1 MRSQFEK
8 QQTSGGEET
17 RASYSQE
24 EISAILDAA
33 QARSSSDPAAALDTP
48 YRGTIEDALEVA
60 RSLNIPEEHVQ
71 AAAREILARR
81 RVGSVKQQK
90 PAPGWAVA
98 ATGLL
103 VGVGAIWFVRGGA
116 FWSPTWLRLLVIG
129 LAVAAVWALIKLAL
143 HGSSIPAEQL
153 PVAGVCRVCGQP
165 AYNER
170 ATFCEEHRYRG
181 PEA

>member
-24 EISAILDAA
+24 EISAILEAA
-33 QARSSSDPAAALDTP
+33 QARSNSDPSAALDLP
-48 YRGTIEDALEVA
+48 YRGGIEDALEVA

-81 RVGSVKQQK
+81 RAGAVQQRK
-90 PAPGWAVA
+90 AAPAWAMA
-98 ATGLL
+98 AAGLL
-103 VGVGAIWFVRGGA
+103 VGAGAIWFMRA
-116 FWSPTWLRLLVIG
+116 PFWSPFWLKLLVIG
-129 LAVAAVWALIKLAL
+129 LAAGAIWALIKLAQ
-143 HGSSIPAEQL
+143 HGASIPVEQL